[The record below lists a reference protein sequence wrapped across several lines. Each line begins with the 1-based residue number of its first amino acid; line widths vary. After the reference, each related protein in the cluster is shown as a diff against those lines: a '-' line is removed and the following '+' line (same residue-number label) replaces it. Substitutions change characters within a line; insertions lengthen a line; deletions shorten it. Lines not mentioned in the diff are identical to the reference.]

1 MIDKKVS
8 FIGETMQQL
17 ELKLDDIEEAV
28 LALMVR
34 INNLEH
40 ENETLRQENKELRWR
55 LIEQD

>member
-1 MIDKKVS
+1 M
-8 FIGETMQQL
+8 TQL

-34 INNLEH
+34 INRLEH
-40 ENETLRQENKELRWR
+40 ENQNLRQENKELRWR

>member
-1 MIDKKVS
+1 MKMDHIHL
-8 FIGETMQQL
+8 GNEMEQL

>member
-1 MIDKKVS
+1 MKMDHIHL
-8 FIGETMQQL
+8 GNEMEQL

-34 INNLEH
+34 INKLEH

>member
-1 MIDKKVS
+1 MKMDHIHLGKEMK
-8 FIGETMQQL
+8 QL

>member
-1 MIDKKVS
+1 MK
-8 FIGETMQQL
+8 QL

>member
-1 MIDKKVS
+1 MK
-8 FIGETMQQL
+8 QL

-28 LALMVR
+28 LALMIR
-34 INNLEH
+34 INQLEH

>member
-1 MIDKKVS
+1 M
-8 FIGETMQQL
+8 TQL

-34 INNLEH
+34 INRLEH
-40 ENETLRQENKELRWR
+40 ENENLKQENKELRWR

>member
-1 MIDKKVS
+1 MK
-8 FIGETMQQL
+8 QL

-28 LALMVR
+28 LALMIR
-34 INNLEH
+34 INRLEH

>member
-1 MIDKKVS
+1 M
-8 FIGETMQQL
+8 TQL

>member
-1 MIDKKVS
+1 M
-8 FIGETMQQL
+8 TQL

-34 INNLEH
+34 INRLEH
-40 ENETLRQENKELRWR
+40 ENENLRQENKELRWR

>member
-1 MIDKKVS
+1 MK
-8 FIGETMQQL
+8 QL

-40 ENETLRQENKELRWR
+40 ENENLRQENKELRWR